1 MSWEQ
6 STANDEL
13 TRVDTLESG
22 LPFTTTNT
30 QDTTIATWWDPAAA
44 HKAAKRF
51 YDLFF
56 ATLGLILLSPLF
68 LLLAL
73 AIKLSDRG
81 PVFYR
86 QKRIGQYGI
95 PFLIWKFRTMVPD
108 ADASGPSVTSND
120 DPRVTSLG
128 RLLRRTKL
136 DEFPQ
141 LWNVLRG
148 EMSLVGPRPEVA
160 CYVEHYN
167 PKQRAILE
175 HKPGI
180 TDLASLR
187 FRNEEALLNGS
198 DTTEEF
204 YVEHCLPRKLKL
216 NEEYAR
222 QANLLT
228 DTWIIIQTICP
239 YWAGVLGVYAVIL
252 GGSFLFSYVLLE
264 NFVLSGSAWREFV
277 GQLPLVVGL
286 QLICLLGRRQ
296 CHGLLCYF
304 GLAELWQVTL
314 GLFQAA
320 LLLFAF
326 SFVVP
331 YALPQRNVILLNLC
345 ISLLFLNGFRILF
358 RLWRERTEGER
369 QSLLEVPER
378 RVGIIGAGKVGAKLA
393 RYLNTHK
400 TLGRTTVAFFDDDFS
415 KWHKRIHEIPVVG
428 MPECLLESWSEKLD
442 EVAIALPGPSSE
454 RLEELIQL
462 FQKTK
467 LKVYT
472 FQWPLPP
479 WAASENLCTA
489 AA

>member
-1 MSWEQ
+1 
-6 STANDEL
+6 
-13 TRVDTLESG
+13 
-22 LPFTTTNT
+22 
-30 QDTTIATWWDPAAA
+30 
-44 HKAAKRF
+44 
-51 YDLFF
+51 
-56 ATLGLILLSPLF
+56 
-68 LLLAL
+68 
-73 AIKLSDRG
+73 
-81 PVFYR
+81 
-86 QKRIGQYGI
+86 
-95 PFLIWKFRTMVPD
+95 
-108 ADASGPSVTSND
+108 
-120 DPRVTSLG
+120 
-128 RLLRRTKL
+128 
-136 DEFPQ
+136 
-141 LWNVLRG
+141 
-148 EMSLVGPRPEVA
+148 
-160 CYVEHYN
+160 
-167 PKQRAILE
+167 
-175 HKPGI
+175 
-180 TDLASLR
+180 
-187 FRNEEALLNGS
+187 LLNGS

-216 NEEYAR
+216 NQEYAR

-252 GGSFLFSYVLLE
+252 GGSFLFSYELLE
-264 NFVLSGSAWREFV
+264 NFGLSSSAWREFV

-304 GLAELWQVTL
+304 GLAELWQVTV

-326 SFVVP
+326 SFFVP
-331 YALPQRNVILLNLC
+331 YALPHRNVILLNLC
-345 ISLLFLNGFRILF
+345 ISLLFLNSFRIVF
-358 RLWRERTEGER
+358 RLWRERTEGE
-369 QSLLEVPER
+369 QSLLEEPQR
-378 RVGIIGAGKVGAKLA
+378 RVGIIGAGKIGAKLA

-400 TLGRTTVAFFDDDFS
+400 TLGRTAVAFFDDDFS
-415 KWHKRIHEIPVVG
+415 KWQKRIHQIPVVG
-428 MPECLLESWSEKLD
+428 MPECLLEGWSEKLD

-462 FQKTK
+462 FQRTK

>member
-6 STANDEL
+6 STVNHGL
-13 TRVDTLESG
+13 TRVDTLEGG
-22 LPFTTTNT
+22 LQFTTTSAK
-30 QDTTIATWWDPAAA
+30 DTTIATWWDPAAA

-51 YDLFF
+51 YDVFF
-56 ATLGLILLSPLF
+56 STLGLILLSPLF
-68 LLLAL
+68 LLIAL

-95 PFLIWKFRTMVPD
+95 PFLIWKFRSMVPN
-108 ADASGPSVTSND
+108 ADAFGLSVTSND
-120 DPRVTSLG
+120 DRRVTPLG
-128 RLLRRTKL
+128 RLLRRTKF
-136 DEFPQ
+136 DELPQ

-160 CYVEHYN
+160 RYVEHYT
-167 PKQRAILE
+167 PEQRAILE

-180 TDLASLR
+180 TDLATLR

-198 DTTEEF
+198 TTTEEF
-204 YVEHCLPRKLKL
+204 YLEHCLPRKLKL
-216 NEEYAR
+216 NQEYAR

-252 GGSFLFSYVLLE
+252 GGSLWFSYELLQ
-264 NFVLSGSAWREFV
+264 NFGLSNSAWLQFA

-304 GLAELWQVTL
+304 GLAEVWQVTV

-320 LLLFAF
+320 LLLFVF
-326 SFVVP
+326 SFVIP

-345 ISLLFLNGFRILF
+345 ISLLFLNGFRIVF
-358 RLWRERTEGER
+358 RLWRERTEGE
-369 QSLLEVPER
+369 QSLLEEPPR

-393 RYLNTHK
+393 RYLNTHR
-400 TLGRTTVAFFDDDFS
+400 TLGRTAVAFFDDDFS
-415 KWHKRIHEIPVVG
+415 KWQKRIHEIPVVG
-428 MPECLLESWSEKLD
+428 MPECLLEGWSEKLD
-442 EVAIALPGPSSE
+442 EVAIALPGPPSE

>member
-6 STANDEL
+6 GTANDQL
-13 TRVDTLESG
+13 TRVEALESG
-22 LPFTTTNT
+22 LDFTANT
-30 QDTTIATWWDPAAA
+30 QDTSIAAWWDPSVA
-44 HKAAKRF
+44 HKAAKRC

-56 ATLGLILLSPLF
+56 SGLGLILLSPLF
-68 LLLAL
+68 LLIAV
-73 AIKLSDRG
+73 AIKLTDRG

-86 QKRIGQYGI
+86 QKRIGQNGI

-108 ADASGPSVTSND
+108 AEAFGPSVTRND
-120 DPRVTSLG
+120 DPRVTPLG
-128 RLLRRTKL
+128 RLLRRTKF
-136 DEFPQ
+136 DELPQ
-141 LWNVLRG
+141 LWNVWCG

-160 CYVEHYN
+160 RYVEHYTRE
-167 PKQRAILE
+167 QRAILK

-187 FRNEEALLNGS
+187 FRNEEALLNS
-198 DTTEEF
+198 ATTSEEF

-239 YWAGVLGVYAVIL
+239 YWAGVLGVYALIL
-252 GGSFLFSYVLLE
+252 GGSFWFSYALLD
-264 NFVLSGSAWREFV
+264 NFSLSSSRWRDFA

-304 GLAELWQVTL
+304 GLAEVWQVTV

-320 LLLFAF
+320 LLLFVF
-326 SFVVP
+326 SFVTP
-331 YALPQRNVILLNLC
+331 YALPQRNVILLAFC
-345 ISLLFLNGFRILF
+345 ISLLSLNGFRILF
-358 RLWRERTEGER
+358 RLWRERTEGE
-369 QSLLEVPER
+369 QSLLEVPQR
-378 RVGIIGAGKVGAKLA
+378 RVAIIGAGNVGAKLA
-393 RYLNTHK
+393 RYLNNHK

-415 KWHKRIHEIPVVG
+415 KWHKRIHQIPVIG
-428 MPECLLESWSEKLD
+428 MPECLIEGWSERID
-442 EVAIALPGPSSE
+442 EVAIALPGPSPE
-454 RLEELIQL
+454 RLEELYQL
-462 FQKTK
+462 FQKTN
-467 LKVYT
+467 LKIYT

-479 WAASENLCTA
+479 WASSEIGCSVA
-489 AA
+489 A